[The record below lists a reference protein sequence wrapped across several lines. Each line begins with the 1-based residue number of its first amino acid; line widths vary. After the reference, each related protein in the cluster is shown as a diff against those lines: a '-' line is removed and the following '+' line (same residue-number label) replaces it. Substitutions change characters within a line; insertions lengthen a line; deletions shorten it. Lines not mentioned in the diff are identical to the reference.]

1 MNSFRPPNYSPGMNQ
16 ALMDDP
22 MALTFM
28 MFGSP
33 LLQQAAGPQNFI
45 PHLVPSQALSDQFLA
60 SRYQRDQLAAAG
72 ASNEQGNAAVASRF
86 LGLRALVTDSPATDL
101 NREQAAMFAQ
111 VANNPIVKS
120 LAAMAV
126 GPENLEA
133 LMFGRQGD
141 PGALANAANQMNFF
155 RKDTMG
161 GTRMTAESMTDFSR
175 GLYQTLYGEEADIDQ
190 MHGFMAGQT
199 GEVLTNLFQR
209 GQLPQSLGELNPAE
223 RVRAISASQR
233 DDKTMNRLAEQFG
246 HSEMLKQ
253 EDYASAT
260 TEERAKMLEA
270 RKPEFRKRLDNTF
283 QEIDRF
289 NAGDARAR
297 SPQDIEK
304 MDGYGMS
311 ARNVDAQRVG
321 KVAKDYMGALDAV
334 REIFGDNGAGDAP
347 MSALIEALDEF
358 SAGSIDRLD
367 PNKVE
372 NSMRQMRLVAQDA
385 GMNLESIAMIGA
397 HGTALGQMHGTPAHM
412 QMAANMQTMQNVAAM
427 QREGMFSRKL
437 YGDMT
442 EGEAIQETQERIYR
456 GQKSEA
462 GKSMAALNRMYQQNK
477 EMYAGT
483 ELEAAMKAYNDPSS
497 GGTYEFGGQQRNLA
511 EIVAQSGRGGALGI
525 LQASGGNAQTFN
537 SFYYDPATA
546 EKYSSGLE
554 LEAQKREMQKHLGN
568 QVIQGELIGRMTGD
582 RFDALRNR
590 GFMGIGA
597 QSEEDFER
605 ERNDMA
611 QALSRGFAQV
621 IVEETGG
628 MSSEDRAKHLE
639 KRHVDMMAQY
649 YESRGVPRRQAR
661 QRAEQ
666 ASQAMFGET
675 EGQRIESLSGIA
687 AQSNAYVTSRTG
699 QQLTAHDQINSSQ
712 ERVRDDGVKYADRAE
727 REKRVS
733 MGQKSSFLQRSGEV
747 LEKMGKDPNYSG
759 AQAAKDLLNVQDIN
773 QMQNR
778 YAPEM
783 AAGIGAALDMY
794 QGARN
799 DTERTRA
806 ERILTGMYEGANDSA
821 RTEGVTALAE
831 QAFGRGTGR
840 DADMLRQ
847 YVAGAS
853 DVTAEQLSRRLPRRQ
868 REQMM
873 AQADALRNAKRA
885 DLSGAGFS
893 RAEAIATRST
903 PAEQVAEAVTTAP
916 NTTRNQTAENEL
928 VGRMTGQEFDAF
940 RALDVN
946 NVNAQN
952 ETQSA
957 AAESDETV
965 NQRGASISNTAAQD
979 IAAAVSAEQQPLA
992 VSDTTSA
999 VQQART
1005 AVSAEQQPAARDI
1018 VSPARFS
1025 RTAVSINRAAAAD
1038 QLHTI
1043 GAEGETAEAVNQ
1055 ATAFHR
1061 ADARIDP
1068 ESAAAFRTA
1077 MADEEAGG
1085 PRVGGAIDTAM
1096 FAVNTA
1102 ASAAS
1107 VYDSASTGLAA
1118 LNGED
1123 VNHGQFAASTA
1134 KTVLDTADNV
1144 ATGAGMAARAAS
1156 RVSGVSAAAS
1166 FGSRAAATARF
1177 LAPVSKVAPFLSP
1190 LLGGVAGAFEGAENG
1205 RGAIEGGILGM
1216 LTGDASSG
1224 SMMSDLVGIE
1234 KGSDKDKAMGMLG
1247 AAGGGAMTG
1256 AAIGA
1261 AIGTPFFGVGA
1272 GIGAAAGAVIGGVA
1286 GLGAEAYKIFT
1297 EEDPA
1302 ATAATQAVQQ
1312 TVNTSQADRPPPQQ
1326 AAEPGGGGKEISING
1341 TLSLRGL
1348 QEAMLSA
1355 TGNRPMET
1363 PEGGVPV
1370 FGT

>member
-33 LLQQAAGPQNFI
+33 LLQQAMGPQNFI

-60 SRYQRDQLAAAG
+60 SRYQRDQIAAAG

-86 LGLRALVTDSPATDL
+86 LGLRALVTDAPATDL
-101 NREQAAMFAQ
+101 NREQADMFAQ

-120 LAAMAV
+120 IAAMAV

-133 LMFGRQGD
+133 LLFGRKGD
-141 PGALANAANQMNFF
+141 PAALANAANQMNFF

-161 GTRMTAESMTDFSR
+161 GTRMTAQSMQEFSQ
-175 GLYQTLYGEEADIDQ
+175 GLYQSLYGEEANLDE

-199 GEVLTNLFQR
+199 AAVMENLFQR
-209 GQLPQSLGELNPAE
+209 GQLPQSLGELSPAE
-223 RVRAISASQR
+223 RVRAISSSQR
-233 DDKTMNRLAEQFG
+233 DEKTMNRLAEQFG
-246 HSEMLKQ
+246 HSEMMKQ
-253 EDYASAT
+253 EGYASAT
-260 TEERAKMLEA
+260 TEERSRMLEA
-270 RKPEFRKRLDNTF
+270 RKPEFRQRLDNTF

-289 NAGDARAR
+289 NSGDRRAH
-297 SPQDIEK
+297 SAQDIEK
-304 MDGYGMS
+304 LEGYGMA
-311 ARNVDAQRVG
+311 ARNVDAQRVS

-358 SAGSIDRLD
+358 SAGSIDRMD

-427 QREGMFSRKL
+427 QREGMFNRKL

-497 GGTYEFGGQQRNLA
+497 GGTYEFNGQQRNLA

-525 LQASGGNAQTFN
+525 LQASGGNTQTFN

-568 QVIQGELIGRMTGD
+568 QVIQGELIGRMTGE

-590 GFMGIGA
+590 GFMGMGA
-597 QSEEDFER
+597 QSKEDFER

-733 MGQKSSFLQRSGEV
+733 AGQKSSFLQRSGET
-747 LEKMGKDPNYSG
+747 LEKMAKDPNYSG
-759 AQAAKDLLNVQDIN
+759 AQAAKDLLNAQDIN

-783 AAGIGAALDMY
+783 TAGIGAALDAH
-794 QGARN
+794 QNARN
-799 DTERTRA
+799 DTERA
-806 ERILTGMYEGANDSA
+806 LAARILTGMYDGANDSA
-821 RTEGVTALAE
+821 RAEGVTALAE

-840 DADMLRQ
+840 DADMLRR

-853 DVTAEQLSRRLPRRQ
+853 DVTTAQLSGRLPRRQ
-868 REQMM
+868 REQLM
-873 AQADALRNAKRA
+873 AQADALRHAKRA
-885 DLSGAGFS
+885 DLAGAGFS
-893 RAEAIATRST
+893 SAEAIATRNM
-903 PAEQVAEAVTTAP
+903 PAEQVAAATAAAP
-916 NTTRNQTAENEL
+916 PPPSSPPGDSEL
-928 VGRMTGQEFDAF
+928 VEQITGETFDTPRAREPMGAGAQSAEDFARERNDMARAF
-940 RALDVN
+940 SRNFADVVPN
-946 NVNAQN
+946 ETGGPAQN
-952 ETQSA
+952 
-957 AAESDETV
+957 
-965 NQRGASISNTAAQD
+965 GG
-979 IAAAVSAEQQPLA
+979 A
-992 VSDTTSA
+992 VSDKTHEQRTESFSNIVARETTAAPREQASA
-999 VQQART
+999 
-1005 AVSAEQQPAARDI
+1005 AV
-1018 VSPARFS
+1018 
-1025 RTAVSINRAAAAD
+1025 NKAAAAD
-1038 QLHTI
+1038 QLRTV
-1043 GAEGETAEAVNQ
+1043 GAERESADAVNQ

-1061 ADARIDP
+1061 ADLRIDP
-1068 ESAAAFRTA
+1068 EQAAAFQAA

-1085 PRVGGAIDTAM
+1085 PRVGGAVDVAMTA
-1096 FAVNTA
+1096 ANVA
-1102 ASAAS
+1102 ASAAG

-1118 LNGED
+1118 LSGED
-1123 VNHGQFAASTA
+1123 INEGQFAAS
-1134 KTVLDTADNV
+1134 
-1144 ATGAGMAARAAS
+1144 AARAALDVTDAAVS
-1156 RVSGVSAAAS
+1156 AASGVSSFMGGSSRAASLLSRSSTVAS
-1166 FGSRAAATARF
+1166 FGSKLGAASKF

-1190 LLGGVAGAFEGAENG
+1190 VLGGVAGAFEGAENG
-1205 RGAIEGGILGM
+1205 RGALEGGVLGM
-1216 LTGDASSG
+1216 LTGDASTG
-1224 SMMSDLVGIE
+1224 SMMSSWVGIE
-1234 KGSDKDKAMGMLG
+1234 EGSDKDKALGMLG
-1247 AAGGGAMTG
+1247 ATAGGAMTG
-1256 AAIGA
+1256 AAIGSLVA
-1261 AIGTPFFGVGA
+1261 PGVGTA
-1272 GIGAAAGAVIGGVA
+1272 VGAALGGVL

-1312 TVNTSQADRPPPQQ
+1312 TVDTSQADRPPPQQ

>member
-22 MALTFM
+22 MSLTFM

-33 LLQQAAGPQNFI
+33 LLQQAMGPQNFI

-60 SRYQRDQLAAAG
+60 SRYQRDQIAAAG

-86 LGLRALVTDSPATDL
+86 LGLRALVTDAPATDL
-101 NREQAAMFAQ
+101 NREQADMFAQ

-120 LAAMAV
+120 IAAMAV

-133 LMFGRQGD
+133 AMFGRKGD
-141 PGALANAANQMNFF
+141 PAALANTANQMNFF

-161 GTRMTAESMTDFSR
+161 GTRMTAQSMQEFSQ
-175 GLYQTLYGEEADIDQ
+175 GLYQSLYGEEANLDE

-199 GEVLTNLFQR
+199 ATVMENLFQR
-209 GQLPQSLGELNPAE
+209 GQLPQSLGELSPAE
-223 RVRAISASQR
+223 RVRALSSSQR
-233 DDKTMNRLAEQFG
+233 DEKTMNRLAEQFG
-246 HSEMLKQ
+246 HGEMMKQ

-260 TEERAKMLEA
+260 TAERSKMLEA
-270 RKPEFRKRLDNTF
+270 RKPEFRQRLDNTF

-289 NAGDARAR
+289 NSGDRRAH
-297 SPQDIEK
+297 SAQDIEK
-304 MDGYGMS
+304 MEGYGMA
-311 ARNVDAQRVG
+311 ARNVDAQRVS

-334 REIFGDNGAGDAP
+334 REIFGDKGAGNAP

-358 SAGSIDRLD
+358 SAGSIDRMD
-367 PNKVE
+367 PSKVE

-397 HGTALGQMHGTPAHM
+397 NGTALSQMHGTPAHM

-427 QREGMFSRKL
+427 QREGMFNRKL

-483 ELEAAMKAYNDPSS
+483 ELEAAMTAYNDPSS
-497 GGTYEFGGQQRNLA
+497 GGTYEFNGQQRNLA

-525 LQASGGNAQTFN
+525 LQASGGNTQTFN

-568 QVIQGELIGRMTGD
+568 QVIQGELIGRMTGE

-590 GFMGIGA
+590 GFMGMGA

-733 MGQKSSFLQRSGEV
+733 AGQKSSFLQRSGET
-747 LEKMGKDPNYSG
+747 LEKMAKDPNYSG
-759 AQAAKDLLNVQDIN
+759 AQAAKDLLNAQDVN

-783 AAGIGAALDMY
+783 TAGIGAALDAH
-794 QGARN
+794 QNARN
-799 DTERTRA
+799 DTERARA
-806 ERILTGMYEGANDSA
+806 ARILTGMYEGANDSA
-821 RTEGVTALAE
+821 RAEGVTALAE

-853 DVTAEQLSRRLPRRQ
+853 DVTAEQLSGRLPRRQ
-868 REQMM
+868 REQLM
-873 AQADALRNAKRA
+873 AQADALRHAKRA
-885 DLSGAGFS
+885 DLAGAGFS
-893 RAEAIATRST
+893 SAEAIATRNT
-903 PAEQVAEAVTTAP
+903 PAEQ
-916 NTTRNQTAENEL
+916 
-928 VGRMTGQEFDAF
+928 
-940 RALDVN
+940 
-946 NVNAQN
+946 
-952 ETQSA
+952 
-957 AAESDETV
+957 
-965 NQRGASISNTAAQD
+965 
-979 IAAAVSAEQQPLA
+979 
-992 VSDTTSA
+992 
-999 VQQART
+999 
-1005 AVSAEQQPAARDI
+1005 
-1018 VSPARFS
+1018 
-1025 RTAVSINRAAAAD
+1025 AAAD
-1038 QLHTI
+1038 QLRTV
-1043 GAEGETAEAVNQ
+1043 GAERESAAAVNQ

-1061 ADARIDP
+1061 ADLRIDP
-1068 ESAAAFRTA
+1068 EQAAAFQAA

-1085 PRVGGAIDTAM
+1085 PRVGGVIDA
-1096 FAVNTA
+1096 AVNGAT
-1102 ASAAS
+1102 SAAG
-1107 VYDSASTGLAA
+1107 VYDNASTGLAA
-1118 LNGED
+1118 LSGED
-1123 VNHGQFAASTA
+1123 INEGQFAAS
-1134 KTVLDTADNV
+1134 
-1144 ATGAGMAARAAS
+1144 AARAALD
-1156 RVSGVSAAAS
+1156 VTDAAAS
-1166 FGSRAAATARF
+1166 AASGASSFMSGSSRAASLLSRSSTVASLGSKLGAASKF
-1177 LAPVSKVAPFLSP
+1177 LAPVSKVAPWLSP
-1190 LLGGVAGAFEGAENG
+1190 ILGGVAGAFDGAENG
-1205 RGAIEGGILGM
+1205 RGALEGGILGA

-1224 SMMSDLVGIE
+1224 SMLSSFVGVE
-1234 KGSDKDKAMGMLG
+1234 EGSDKDKALGMLG

-1256 AAIGA
+1256 AALGTMFGGPVGA
-1261 AIGTPFFGVGA
+1261 AVGA
-1272 GIGAAAGAVIGGVA
+1272 AIGGVA

-1312 TVNTSQADRPPPQQ
+1312 TVDTSQADRPPSQQ